1 MMPLHYI
8 DSFRDKAEIEV
19 TIFLANMII
28 YRARFELSSRTTMKA
43 LVAPRK
49 ML

>member
-19 TIFLANMII
+19 RIVLANKII
-28 YRARFELSSRTTMKA
+28 YRVKLESSSRTTMRA